1 VDAVIAQQTSPDEAY
16 RKLDNMA
23 NKLVDSLRKATR
35 SVQESREA
43 RDDKRA
49 KSALLDYENTLEKY
63 TYIYKLLICLEFTF
77 KHYVD
82 LYQSQ
87 WPKQKSTGI

>member
-1 VDAVIAQQTSPDEAY
+1 MDAVIAQQSSPDEAY

-23 NKLVDSLRKATR
+23 TKLVDSLRKATR

-49 KSALLDYENTLEKY
+49 KSALLEYENTLEKY
-63 TYIYKLLICLEFTF
+63 KYNYKIPSYLKFTYTYS
-77 KHYVD
+77 VD
-82 LYQSQ
+82 LYQSR
-87 WPKQKSTGI
+87 WLKQKSTGI

>member
-1 VDAVIAQQTSPDEAY
+1 
-16 RKLDNMA
+16 MA
-23 NKLVDSLRKATR
+23 NKLADSLRKATQ

-63 TYIYKLLICLEFTF
+63 SYIYKLIFF
-77 KHYVD
+77 FRFYF
-82 LYQSQ
+82 
-87 WPKQKSTGI
+87 

>member
-1 VDAVIAQQTSPDEAY
+1 
-16 RKLDNMA
+16 MA
-23 NKLVDSLRKATR
+23 NKLADSLRKATR

-63 TYIYKLLICLEFTF
+63 TYIYKLIVYLEFIF
-77 KHYVD
+77 K
-82 LYQSQ
+82 
-87 WPKQKSTGI
+87 

>member
-1 VDAVIAQQTSPDEAY
+1 
-16 RKLDNMA
+16 MA
-23 NKLVDSLRKATR
+23 NKLADSLRKATR

-63 TYIYKLLICLEFTF
+63 TYIYKLHVYLEFMF
-77 KHYVD
+77 K
-82 LYQSQ
+82 
-87 WPKQKSTGI
+87 

>member
-1 VDAVIAQQTSPDEAY
+1 MDAVIAQQTSPDDAY

-23 NKLVDSLRKATR
+23 NKLADSLRKITR

-49 KSALLDYENTLEKY
+49 KRALLDYENTLEKY
-63 TYIYKLLICLEFTF
+63 PHLHNI
-77 KHYVD
+77 
-82 LYQSQ
+82 
-87 WPKQKSTGI
+87 

>member
-1 VDAVIAQQTSPDEAY
+1 MDAVIAQQTSPDEAY

-23 NKLVDSLRKATR
+23 NKLADSLRKSTR

-49 KSALLDYENTLEKY
+49 KNALLDYENTLEKY
-63 TYIYKLLICLEFTF
+63 TKAIDYYFYVWNIYLPVTVL
-77 KHYVD
+77 
-82 LYQSQ
+82 
-87 WPKQKSTGI
+87 

>member
-1 VDAVIAQQTSPDEAY
+1 
-16 RKLDNMA
+16 MA
-23 NKLVDSLRKATR
+23 NKLADSLRKATR

-63 TYIYKLLICLEFTF
+63 VYNSINSL
-77 KHYVD
+77 D
-82 LYQSQ
+82 L
-87 WPKQKSTGI
+87 